1 MAVNP
6 KHTLVVQGDL
16 CKQKQPV
23 QSSAHEEN
31 SQNLMKKIKG
41 NLKGVQLLKKKNTI
55 SMSR

>member
-41 NLKGVQLLKKKNTI
+41 NLKRVQLLKNTTT
-55 SMSR
+55 MSR